1 MTNPGIFVPF
11 YGLSL
16 MSKLMSVM
24 SRVNDTDVPNNG
36 ISLMSNL
43 MSVMSNVNAA
53 DIPKTGPADHL
64 IFVYCSSEA
73 I

>member
-36 ISLMSNL
+36 NGGTIGSELKDGIF
-43 MSVMSNVNAA
+43 SVIVRF
-53 DIPKTGPADHL
+53 H
-64 IFVYCSSEA
+64 V
-73 I
+73 